1 MDLMEA
7 VVRRRSYRL
16 PFREEPISEE
26 HLNVLLEAARWAPSP
41 FNIQPWEIAL
51 ITSPEVKERIARL
64 TERAIQ
70 KQFRDPKHLSL
81 VARWTRLTREE
92 WEEKG
97 DGVLIDDHLKLPG
110 FVDRRLLR
118 PLVDNLDKLSL
129 IGGLVGK
136 LPAKGFG
143 DLIRGAPLL
152 MLFLLDRSKPSPGE
166 NGWVWTVMSIGAMV
180 QNVHLAAT
188 SLGIGVQYVNA
199 ALESPQ
205 DRAELRD
212 ILGLPEKFEPMT
224 LLRLGYVGEERPT
237 SVRRRIEPM
246 RF

>member
-1 MDLMEA
+1 MNLMEA
-7 VVRRRSYRL
+7 IVKRRSYRL

-41 FNIQPWEIAL
+41 FNIQPWQIVL
-51 ITSPEVKERIARL
+51 ITSPEFKERIAKL

-70 KQFRDPKHLSL
+70 RQFRDPKHLSL

-92 WEEKG
+92 WEGEG

-110 FVDRRLLR
+110 FVDRKLLR
-118 PLVDNLDKLSL
+118 PLLDNLDKLSI
-129 IGGLVGK
+129 IGSLAGR

-152 MLFLLDRSKPSPGE
+152 MLFLLDKSKPSPGE

-199 ALESPQ
+199 ALEMPQ
-205 DRAELRD
+205 DRAELRY
-212 ILGLPEKFEPMT
+212 ILGLSEKFEPMA
-224 LLRLGYVGEERPT
+224 LLRLGYVREEKPT
-237 SVRRRIEPM
+237 SVRRRIKPI
-246 RF
+246 RL